1 MKPQSTPKL
10 NPVARA
16 VEDSLRVDTSGD
28 KELLS
33 TFEQGWDDL
42 NQLKDDLASTILNL
56 VDEVQQIL
64 SNRNLLEQTDN
75 RREEFDRLQ
84 DSFFSD
90 VTNASE
96 QIAALRAQ
104 HEGRSG
110 PIASMDDLS
119 VFTRLSLGYNTLGVE
134 LQALLAPNIASM
146 VLLID
151 EALREGGHRAQDQQT
166 AVDAVVTNPSTGSHH
181 V

>member
-1 MKPQSTPKL
+1 MKLQSTNKL

-16 VEDSLRVDTSGD
+16 VGDSLRVDTSGD
-28 KELLS
+28 QELLS

-42 NQLKDDLASTILNL
+42 NQLKDELASTILNL
-56 VDEVQQIL
+56 VGEVQQIL
-64 SNRNLLEQTDN
+64 SNKNLLEQTDH

-96 QIAALRAQ
+96 QIATLRAQ
-104 HEGRSG
+104 HEGRTG
-110 PIASMDDLS
+110 PITSMADLG

-151 EALREGGHRAQDQQT
+151 EALREGAHRAQVQQT
-166 AVDAVVTNPSTGSHH
+166 AVDAATANPSTGSRH